1 MKNIFRVFCLSFV
14 LFHDGNVLFAE
25 VTDEMFDLLNERVK
39 RIEEKIAPLDEYF
52 MRVDNIESDIEALSS
67 RLESIP
73 MEETPQQVQK
83 DKEELPQ
90 YKVDRRI
97 QRLEELVDELK
108 DRADMMDITE
118 EIRRVQEYACPN
130 GHIFPTM
137 AEDERCPICGLKQK
151 ARQHYKLF
159 KFARRES
166 ISERIEAV
174 LKEEFEKRVL
184 LGVSSTGIFQQL
196 ISSDKGKK
204 GFAEGSF
211 DLLFLTRPLLYTTF
225 FIDLEAIGGNGPDE
239 LIGSF
244 SGLNDDATGRLGGT
258 LQDEDEV
265 DRVSVRE
272 VWLQSFLLQ
281 ERLRLVG
288 GKIDLTNYFDS
299 NTVANDETTKFIT
312 SAFVN
317 NPTMEVPKNGP
328 GFAAFFDTRRGLTFG
343 LGLQSADNSG
353 FSVTDNIYAIAE
365 VGYRAHFFLG
375 MEGNYRLWGRINGER
390 NDNKGFGISIDQNL
404 STRLTAFAR
413 YGANESKEGE
423 AEIASAWSAG
433 LRYRS
438 PFFTRV
444 NDEIAFAFGMLDI
457 VGGDR
462 ESATE
467 LYYKFWVNKH
477 FAVTPNFQ
485 AIFDPRGVGKEDT
498 VMSVGIRTQIEF

>member
-14 LFHDGNVLFAE
+14 FFHDGNGLFAE
-25 VTDEMFDLLNERVK
+25 DTDERFNALNERVK
-39 RIEEKIAPLDEYF
+39 RLEEKIARQDEYF
-52 MRVDNIESDIEALSS
+52 MRVDDIESDIAALSS
-67 RLESIP
+67 RLELIS

-90 YKVDRRI
+90 YKVDKRI
-97 QRLEELVDELK
+97 KRLEERVDELK
-108 DRADMMDITE
+108 DRADFMDITE
-118 EIRRVQEYACPN
+118 EIRRVQEYVCPN
-130 GHIFPTM
+130 GHIFPVM

-166 ISERIEAV
+166 ISERVEAV
-174 LKEEFEKRVL
+174 LSEEFEKRVL
-184 LGVSSTGIFQQL
+184 LGLSGTGIVQQL
-196 ISSDKGKK
+196 INSDKGEK

-211 DLLFLTRPLLYTTF
+211 DLLFISKPLLYTTF
-225 FIDLEAIGGNGPDE
+225 FVDLEAIGGNGPDE

-244 SGLNDDATGRLGGT
+244 SGLNDDAGT
-258 LQDEDEV
+258 LQDEDRV

-299 NTVANDETTKFIT
+299 NAVANDETTQFIT

-317 NPTMEVPKNGP
+317 NPTMEVPENGP
-328 GFAAFFDTRRGLTFG
+328 GFAAFFDTKRGLTFG
-343 LGLQSADNSG
+343 LGMQSVDNSG
-353 FSVTDNIYAIAE
+353 FGITDNVYAITE
-365 VGYRAHFFLG
+365 IGYRAHYFFG
-375 MEGNYRLWGRINGER
+375 MEGSYRLWGRINGEMG
-390 NDNKGFGISIDQNL
+390 DNKGFGISIDQNI
-404 STRLTAFAR
+404 STRLATFAR
-413 YGANESKEGE
+413 YGVNESEEGE

-433 LRYRS
+433 LRFRS

-467 LYYKFWVNKH
+467 LYYKFWLTLTGNDSGCK
-477 FAVTPNFQ
+477 
-485 AIFDPRGVGKEDT
+485 DT
-498 VMSVGIRTQIEF
+498 T

>member
-14 LFHDGNVLFAE
+14 LFYDGSVLFAE
-25 VTDEMFDLLNERVK
+25 VADKMFDALNERVK
-39 RIEEKIAPLDEYF
+39 RLEEKIAPLDEYF
-52 MRVDNIESDIEALSS
+52 VRVDNIESDMATLSS
-67 RLESIP
+67 RLESIST
-73 MEETPQQVQK
+73 EEIPQQVQK
-83 DKEELPQ
+83 DKEESPQ
-90 YKVDRRI
+90 YKVDKRI
-97 QRLEELVDELK
+97 KRLEELVDEVK
-108 DRADMMDITE
+108 DRADMMDTTE
-118 EIRRVQEYACPN
+118 EIRRVQEYVCPN
-130 GHIFPTM
+130 GHVFPTM
-137 AEDERCPICGLKQK
+137 AEDKRCPICGLKQK

-166 ISERIEAV
+166 ISERIEAS
-174 LKEEFEKRVL
+174 LKEELEKRVSV
-184 LGVSSTGIFQQL
+184 GVSSTGIFQQL

-211 DLLFLTRPLLYTTF
+211 DLLFFTRPLLYTTF

-258 LQDEDEV
+258 LQDEDRV

-317 NPTMEVPKNGP
+317 NPTMEVPENGP
-328 GFAAFFDTRRGLTFG
+328 GFAAFFDTKRGLTFG
-343 LGLQSADNSG
+343 LGMQSADNSG
-353 FSVTDNIYAIAE
+353 FGITDNVYAITE
-365 VGYRAHFFLG
+365 IGYRAHYFFG

-390 NDNKGFGISIDQNL
+390 GDNKGFGISIDQNL
-404 STRLTAFAR
+404 STRLATFAR
-413 YGANESKEGE
+413 YGASESEKGE

-433 LRYRS
+433 LRFRS
-438 PFFTRV
+438 PFFERV

-457 VGGDR
+457 VGGDH
-462 ESATE
+462 ESAME
-467 LYYKFWVNKH
+467 LYYKFWVNKRI
-477 FAVTPNFQ
+477 AVTPNFQ

-498 VMSVGIRTQIEF
+498 VMSIGVRTQIEF